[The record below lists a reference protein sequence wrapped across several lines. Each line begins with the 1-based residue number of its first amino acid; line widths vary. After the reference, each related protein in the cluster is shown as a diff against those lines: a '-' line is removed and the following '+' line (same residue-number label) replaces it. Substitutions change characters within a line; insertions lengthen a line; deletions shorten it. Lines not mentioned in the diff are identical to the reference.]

1 MNPPDIEKLIKES
14 IEGCK
19 VSVTTDGLGHYQAH
33 VVSDLF
39 QGKNRIQRHQMVY
52 QSLGTLVGNE
62 IHALAIKA
70 ETEEEI

>member
-1 MNPPDIEKLIKES
+1 MNPQDIEKLIRES
-14 IEGCK
+14 IEGSK

-33 VVSDLF
+33 VVSGLF
-39 QGKNRIQRHQMVY
+39 RGKSRIQRHQIVY
-52 QSLGTLVGNE
+52 QSLGSLVGNE